1 MFSKPAPNI
10 EVLSEE
16 KNRVITALDYNDYYK
31 KEVSL
36 EKMKVPELKKIA
48 KQHKMLVSGRKA
60 ILIERIKTRFR
71 EDKNAGLIQNIYKGY
86 VVRKLLN
93 GIENDISNRSFVN
106 ETDFY
111 TLEPLSEISRE
122 LFFSYKDDDQF
133 EYGFNIISL
142 LLMMKNSK
150 KIQRFVLDLKLINV
164 MIQNTNLVDIKNPY
178 NRSKIDRD
186 VVVKILKRVILI
198 NMIFPHHLNDVLQ
211 HNVKNQPTES
221 ILRTYNYLSNTEIL
235 RNNYRDRINQLREKS
250 LDERIQNIFM
260 EIDNLGNYTQSS
272 WFSELNREDCIRLYR
287 HLYEIWNYRG
297 QISRELRHKICIL
310 IDPFREI
317 HQQRLTQREITG
329 EFIKEACLKVFE
341 YMVLT
346 GIDDEHRKLGA
357 LHALSAL
364 TIVSRPARHSMPWLF
379 ESLGYGF

>member
-1 MFSKPAPNI
+1 MFSKPILNN
-10 EVLSEE
+10 EVLRED
-16 KNRVITALDYNDYYK
+16 KNQVVTTLDYNEYYK
-31 KEVSL
+31 KEVLL
-36 EKMKVPELKKIA
+36 EKMKVQELKKIA

-93 GIENDISNRSFVN
+93 GIDNDISKKTFVN
-106 ETDFY
+106 DTDFY
-111 TLEPLSEISRE
+111 TLEPLREISRE
-122 LFFSYKDDDQF
+122 LFFSYIDNDQF

-178 NRSKIDRD
+178 NRSNIERD
-186 VVVKILKRVILI
+186 VVVKILKRIILI
-198 NMIFPHHLNDVLQ
+198 NMIFPHHLYDILQ
-211 HNVKNQPTES
+211 HNVKNQQTES

-235 RNNYRDRINQLREKS
+235 RNNYRERMNQLREKS
-250 LDERIQNIFM
+250 VDERIENIFM
-260 EIDNLGNYTQSS
+260 EIDSLGNYTQSS
-272 WFSELNREDCIRLYR
+272 WFSELNREDSIRLYR
-287 HLYEIWNYRG
+287 HLYEIWHYRG

-317 HQQRLTQREITG
+317 QQQRLTQREITG

-364 TIVSRPARHSMPWLF
+364 TIVSRPARQSMPWLF